1 MLTLRHG
8 QRIYEI
14 TVSALDYVNGSNYT
28 YYTRLDGFSDQW
40 TSTSSKLS
48 FADLPPGTY
57 RLDVRYR
64 NNITGATSPVYSL
77 EIRLKKP
84 AWYATFLAKLLYML
98 LALAA
103 VTMTLRY
110 YLLRYRQR
118 KGRTTATLESR
129 RKEEVYES
137 KMRFFLEHHTGV
149 VHAADDDLGALPAD
163 HYLP

>member
-1 MLTLRHG
+1 MRLNDGVHNIGNLLSDKGALTLRHG

-77 EIRLKKP
+77 EIRLKP
-84 AWYATFLAKLLYML
+84 AF
-98 LALAA
+98 
-103 VTMTLRY
+103 
-110 YLLRYRQR
+110 
-118 KGRTTATLESR
+118 TATS
-129 RKEEVYES
+129 S
-137 KMRFFLEHHTGV
+137 
-149 VHAADDDLGALPAD
+149 P
-163 HYLP
+163 